1 MELFKF
7 DENFKEELLCGVD
20 EAGRGALAG
29 PVVAAA
35 VILKKEAKDVILNV
49 NDSKKFTEEKRKQL
63 YEKILTVA
71 KDYAVGIVSADEIDE
86 INILNATMKAMKKS
100 VENLKL
106 KPSFIIFDGNKKPEV
121 LIRSRCVVKGDCKSA
136 CVAAASIIAKVFRDE
151 LMKKLDEK
159 YDGYFFKNNKGYG
172 TKKHY
177 ESILKFGVTPQH
189 RKTFLK
195 NLKEK
200 KFKIQNISGKIG
212 EKICYA
218 FLVKNGFNVI
228 CKNYRSRYG
237 EIDLIAVKEDFI
249 YFVEVKLRKEDC
261 GYSPGEA
268 VDFKK
273 QKKIV
278 KTAFYFNE
286 KHPNKFQPK
295 FVVMEVLR
303 KKTGEFE
310 VEFLNDAFFV
320 SDEHELFKND

>member
-7 DENFKEELLCGVD
+7 DENFKENLLCGVD

-35 VILKKEAKDVILNV
+35 IILKKEAKNFIANV
-49 NDSKKFTEEKRKQL
+49 NDSKKFTEKKRKEL

-71 KDYAVGIVSADEIDE
+71 KDYAVGVVSAEEIDK
-86 INILNATMKAMKKS
+86 INILNATMKAMEKA
-100 VENLKL
+100 VGNLKT
-106 KPSFIIFDGNKKPEV
+106 KPSFIIFDGNKKPET
-121 LIRSRCVVKGDCKSA
+121 LIKSRCVVKGDSKSA
-136 CVAAASIIAKVFRDE
+136 SIAAASIIAKVFRDE

-159 YDGYFFKNNKGYG
+159 YENYFFKNNKGYG

-177 ESILKFGVTPQH
+177 ESILKFGITSQH

-228 CKNYRSRYG
+228 CKNYKSRYG

-268 VDFKK
+268 VDIKK

-278 KTAFYFNE
+278 KTAIYFNE
-286 KHPNKFQPK
+286 NHPNKFQPK

-310 VEFLNDAFFV
+310 VKFLNDAFFV
-320 SDEHELFKND
+320 LEEYELFKND